1 MEDMKLFGVYGL
13 NIGALAFSFAE
24 INPAIQFLVLIA
36 TLTFTVIQIIK
47 ALKVMAQIDIDGD
60 GKGDIQV
67 DIKTLVGIAMG
78 LFSIA
83 GVYFTLMS
91 QIQALEVS
99 VMRMEAEQKMNSE
112 FRIKWPRGEMG
123 SLPDDAEQ
131 NLRLIY
137 LEKTIEKH
145 NFEVDDLKLKVK
157 SLEDC
162 E

>member
-1 MEDMKLFGVYGL
+1 
-13 NIGALAFSFAE
+13 
-24 INPAIQFLVLIA
+24 
-36 TLTFTVIQIIK
+36 
-47 ALKVMAQIDIDGD
+47 MAQIDIDGD
-60 GKGDIQV
+60 GKGDLQIDV
-67 DIKTLVGIAMG
+67 KTLIGIAMG

-83 GVYFTLMS
+83 GVYFTLLS

-99 VMRMEAEQKMNSE
+99 VMRMEAEQKMNTE

-137 LEKTIEKH
+137 LEKTVEKH
-145 NFEVDDLKLKVK
+145 STEVDDLKLKVK
-157 SLEDC
+157 SLDC